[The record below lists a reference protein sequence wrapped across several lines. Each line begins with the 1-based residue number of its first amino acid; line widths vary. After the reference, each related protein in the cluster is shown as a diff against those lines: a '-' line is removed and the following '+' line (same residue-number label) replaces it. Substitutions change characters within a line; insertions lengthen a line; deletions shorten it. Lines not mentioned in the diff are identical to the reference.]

1 MLSLNL
7 RSNKMRLLLLR
18 LRNFEER
25 VIKRQRERD
34 LEMSLTLDGLIT
46 KQQKTNFIQMN
57 PHRSNKRKNPI
68 VHREFQRHILNQEC
82 KVMTMSSPTE
92 HDVGNTLRF
101 PSESQL
107 YRVSSFDTF
116 FDLDWALP
124 LVLWSP

>member
-1 MLSLNL
+1 
-7 RSNKMRLLLLR
+7 MRLLLLR
-18 LRNFEER
+18 LRHFEER

-82 KVMTMSSPTE
+82 KVMTMSYWITQK
-92 HDVGNTLRF
+92 RA
-101 PSESQL
+101 Q
-107 YRVSSFDTF
+107 YRNGSIEVE
-116 FDLDWALP
+116 ALSM
-124 LVLWSP
+124 LWHRV